1 MFRDFT
7 DELVLELKCSFSLTL
22 VFDFDPRNGLVVG
35 KLPPPECAAEEV
47 YVPHENICRAI
58 TCSSGFAL
66 DESACIPEPSNITA
80 IVSGIFSHE
89 PTSKIIDKLNEEKF
103 DLKTKLMDRI
113 VGILYTFNIT
123 YRNLN
128 VAITME
134 FHNQTFTITN
144 RIHCNC
150 DYAFLHNNQPLAVR
164 FDNSVTRG
172 VKAVTTDFLLSRDIK
187 IDSDLLNISVV

>member
-1 MFRDFT
+1 MFSET
-7 DELVLELKCSFSLTL
+7 SIKTIVNEPVPEPVVSFSLTL

-47 YVPHENICRAI
+47 YVPQENVCRAI
-58 TCSSGFAL
+58 TCSPGFVL
-66 DESACIPEPSNITA
+66 DGSDCIPEPSNITA
-80 IVSGIFSHE
+80 IVRGTFSDE
-89 PTSKIIDKLNEEKF
+89 LTSKIIDKLNQEKF
-103 DLKTKLMDRI
+103 DLETKLMDKV

-128 VAITME
+128 VAVTME
-134 FHNQTFTITN
+134 FYNQTFTITN

-164 FDNSVTRG
+164 FDNFCDEG
-172 VKAVTTDFLLSRDIK
+172 
-187 IDSDLLNISVV
+187 N